1 MLQIRLFGKPQVIC
15 DGTDITPE
23 LGNKGCALLCI
34 LFLRGGDYYAREKLA
49 AYLWPDSAVSAAKYN
64 LRYTLWKIKKSTDTG
79 EGGRSLIKLD
89 REYCCID
96 RAYDYICDLQTIDEI
111 DPETRSADELKRAC
125 DAFGGELL
133 EGYYFNHCEDL
144 NELILSQR
152 IYYEKRKNRL
162 LMKAAELYEQRDML
176 PEAVGILERVM
187 EYEPYNEQLALRLM
201 TLYERG
207 GDRSRAIRFFN
218 EFRNR
223 LASNL
228 EIYPGSAITQK
239 YAELKAA
246 PAAPEPAPAA
256 DSVPGL
262 HVQTYC
268 LRAVPCFWMADT
280 VGKLLDAIGYDVP
293 SGDRTLLRVLGAIQP
308 AAAACVGGTGGSGP
322 GVYPVAHRSGGAAAA
337 GGAHPPRRGDGR
349 RQPRCAGVSAG
360 GAPCR
365 ADAADR
371 GRLHSGRYA
380 QRKMTAESAGY
391 LPERRAHPNFK
402 ARKRVAECLFLANI
416 FGGYDG

>member
-1 MLQIRLFGKPQVIC
+1 MRPAVF
-15 DGTDITPE
+15 
-23 LGNKGCALLCI
+23 

-49 AYLWPDSAVSAAKYN
+49 AYLWPDSAASAAKYN
-64 LRYTLWKIKKSTDTG
+64 LRYTLWKIKKSTDIG

-111 DPETRSADELKRAC
+111 DPETQSADELKRAC

-246 PAAPEPAPAA
+246 PAAAEEPAAA
-256 DSVPGL
+256 RTDAPGL
-262 HVQTYC
+262 HVRTYC
-268 LRAVPCFWMADT
+268 LRAVPCFWMADA

-293 SGDRTLLRVLGAIQP
+293 SGDRTLLRVLGLYSPLRRCVP
-308 AAAACVGGTGGSGP
+308 ARRVWSRQRRRQWPRRLSGGS
-322 GVYPVAHRSGGAAAA
+322 PVW
-337 GGAHPPRRGDGR
+337 RRGSRWRCISAAPGR
-349 RQPRCAGVSAG
+349 WMTSA
-360 GAPCR
+360 AVCWSICWR
-365 ADAADR
+365 
-371 GRLHSGRYA
+371 
-380 QRKMTAESAGY
+380 SA
-391 LPERRAHPNFK
+391 LP
-402 ARKRVAECLFLANI
+402 
-416 FGGYDG
+416 D

>member
-64 LRYTLWKIKKSTDTG
+64 LRYTLWKIKKSTDIG

-162 LMKAAELYEQRDML
+162 LMKAAE
-176 PEAVGILERVM
+176 
-187 EYEPYNEQLALRLM
+187 
-201 TLYERG
+201 LYERG

-308 AAAACVGGTGGSGP
+308 AAAACVGAEGEVTAAPAAVAQAFIRWLTGLAARQPLAVHIRRAGEMDDVSR
-322 GVYPVAHRSGGAAAA
+322 GVLEYLLAERPAGLTLLTEDGGAL
-337 GGAHPPRRGDGR
+337 GDM
-349 RQPRCAGVSAG
+349 S
-360 GAPCR
+360 
-365 ADAADR
+365 
-371 GRLHSGRYA
+371 SG
-380 QRKMTAESAGY
+380 K
-391 LPERRAHPNFK
+391 
-402 ARKRVAECLFLANI
+402 
-416 FGGYDG
+416 

>member
-49 AYLWPDSAVSAAKYN
+49 AYLWPDSAASAAKYN

-96 RAYDYICDLQTIDEI
+96 RAYDYVCDLQTIDEI

-201 TLYERG
+201 MLYERG

-246 PAAPEPAPAA
+246 PAAPEHRNRRCILSCRYHRRASCPDGRHRRRGGEGDDRAIQQICRTGARRRIPCESRVPAPHFHA
-256 DSVPGL
+256 SF
-262 HVQTYC
+262 
-268 LRAVPCFWMADT
+268 LRSENHGRDIFDGM
-280 VGKLLDAIGYDVP
+280 
-293 SGDRTLLRVLGAIQP
+293 
-308 AAAACVGGTGGSGP
+308 
-322 GVYPVAHRSGGAAAA
+322 
-337 GGAHPPRRGDGR
+337 RRL
-349 RQPRCAGVSAG
+349 A
-360 GAPCR
+360 
-365 ADAADR
+365 
-371 GRLHSGRYA
+371 Y
-380 QRKMTAESAGY
+380 
-391 LPERRAHPNFK
+391 RRAY
-402 ARKRVAECLFLANI
+402 ARMRR
-416 FGGYDG
+416 

>member
-49 AYLWPDSAVSAAKYN
+49 AYLWPDSASSAAKYN
-64 LRYTLWKIKKSTDTG
+64 LRYTLWKIKKSTDIG

-228 EIYPGSAITQK
+228 EIYPGSAITQRRRSLRRRGPMRRACMCRPTACGRCPASGWRTRWGSCWTPSGTTCGRTTGRCCGCWGL
-239 YAELKAA
+239 YSPLRRCVPARRVRSRPHRRQWPRRLSGGSPVWRRGSRWRCISAA
-246 PAAPEPAPAA
+246 PGRWMTSAAVCWSICCRSAL
-256 DSVPGL
+256 PG
-262 HVQTYC
+262 
-268 LRAVPCFWMADT
+268 
-280 VGKLLDAIGYDVP
+280 
-293 SGDRTLLRVLGAIQP
+293 
-308 AAAACVGGTGGSGP
+308 
-322 GVYPVAHRSGGAAAA
+322 
-337 GGAHPPRRGDGR
+337 
-349 RQPRCAGVSAG
+349 
-360 GAPCR
+360 
-365 ADAADR
+365 
-371 GRLHSGRYA
+371 
-380 QRKMTAESAGY
+380 
-391 LPERRAHPNFK
+391 
-402 ARKRVAECLFLANI
+402 
-416 FGGYDG
+416 

>member
-228 EIYPGSAITQK
+228 DLSRQRHHAEIRGAEGRARRARGACDGADRCAGPACADLLHPGGALLLDGGRSG
-239 YAELKAA
+239 KAA
-246 PAAPEPAPAA
+246 
-256 DSVPGL
+256 GR
-262 HVQTYC
+262 Y
-268 LRAVPCFWMADT
+268 RIRR
-280 VGKLLDAIGYDVP
+280 AIGRP
-293 SGDRTLLRVLGAIQP
+293 
-308 AAAACVGGTGGSGP
+308 
-322 GVYPVAHRSGGAAAA
+322 GAAAGA
-337 GGAHPPRRGDGR
+337 GGYTARCGGVCRRGG
-349 RQPRCAGVSAG
+349 
-360 GAPCR
+360 
-365 ADAADR
+365 
-371 GRLHSGRYA
+371 
-380 QRKMTAESAGY
+380 
-391 LPERRAHPNFK
+391 
-402 ARKRVAECLFLANI
+402 
-416 FGGYDG
+416 

>member
-49 AYLWPDSAVSAAKYN
+49 AYLWPDSAASAAKYN
-64 LRYTLWKIKKSTDTG
+64 LRYTLWKIKKSTDIG

-111 DPETRSADELKRAC
+111 DPETQSADELKRAC

-246 PAAPEPAPAA
+246 RRAGAGSGSGQRSRPACA
-256 DSVPGL
+256 DLLPPGGAL
-262 HVQTYC
+262 
-268 LRAVPCFWMADT
+268 
-280 VGKLLDAIGYDVP
+280 LLDG
-293 SGDRTLLRVLGAIQP
+293 GHGGE
-308 AAAACVGGTGGSGP
+308 AAGRRRERRAAGRP
-322 GVYPVAHRSGGAAAA
+322 DAAA
-337 GGAHPPRRGDGR
+337 GAGRYTARCGGVCRRGG
-349 RQPRCAGVSAG
+349 
-360 GAPCR
+360 
-365 ADAADR
+365 
-371 GRLHSGRYA
+371 
-380 QRKMTAESAGY
+380 
-391 LPERRAHPNFK
+391 
-402 ARKRVAECLFLANI
+402 
-416 FGGYDG
+416 

>member
-49 AYLWPDSAVSAAKYN
+49 AYLWPDSAASAAKYN

-111 DPETRSADELKRAC
+111 DPETQSADELKRAC

-246 PAAPEPAPAA
+246 PAAPESAPAA

-268 LRAVPCFWMADT
+268 LRAVPCFWMADA
-280 VGKLLDAIGYDVP
+280 VGKLLDAVGYDVP
-293 SGDRTLLRVLGAIQP
+293 SGDRALLRVLGAIQP
-308 AAAACVGGTGGSGP
+308 AAACVGAEGEVTAAPAAVAQAFIRWLTGLAARQP
-322 GVYPVAHRSGGAAAA
+322 LAVHIRRSGEMDDVSRGVLEYLLAERPA
-337 GGAHPPRRGDGR
+337 GLTLLTEDGCTLVDM
-349 RQPRCAGVSAG
+349 P
-360 GAPCR
+360 
-365 ADAADR
+365 
-371 GRLHSGRYA
+371 SG
-380 QRKMTAESAGY
+380 K
-391 LPERRAHPNFK
+391 
-402 ARKRVAECLFLANI
+402 
-416 FGGYDG
+416 

>member
-49 AYLWPDSAVSAAKYN
+49 AYLWPDSAASAAKYN
-64 LRYTLWKIKKSTDTG
+64 LRYTLWKIKKSTDIG

-96 RAYDYICDLQTIDEI
+96 RAYDYVCDLQTIDEI
-111 DPETRSADELKRAC
+111 DPETQSADELKRAC

-262 HVQTYC
+262 HVQT
-268 LRAVPCFWMADT
+268 
-280 VGKLLDAIGYDVP
+280 
-293 SGDRTLLRVLGAIQP
+293 
-308 AAAACVGGTGGSGP
+308 
-322 GVYPVAHRSGGAAAA
+322 
-337 GGAHPPRRGDGR
+337 
-349 RQPRCAGVSAG
+349 
-360 GAPCR
+360 
-365 ADAADR
+365 
-371 GRLHSGRYA
+371 
-380 QRKMTAESAGY
+380 
-391 LPERRAHPNFK
+391 
-402 ARKRVAECLFLANI
+402 
-416 FGGYDG
+416 

>member
-96 RAYDYICDLQTIDEI
+96 RAYDYVCDLQTIDEI

-162 LMKAAELYEQRDML
+162 
-176 PEAVGILERVM
+176 
-187 EYEPYNEQLALRLM
+187 
-201 TLYERG
+201 
-207 GDRSRAIRFFN
+207 
-218 EFRNR
+218 
-223 LASNL
+223 ASNL

-246 PAAPEPAPAA
+246 PAAPEPAQAA

-280 VGKLLDAIGYDVP
+280 VGKLLDAVGDDVRP
-293 SGDRTLLRVLGAIQP
+293 DDRALLRVLGAIQP
-308 AAAACVGGTGGSGP
+308 AAAVCAGAEGEVTAAPAAVAQAFIWWLTGL
-322 GVYPVAHRSGGAAAA
+322 AA
-337 GGAHPPRRGDGR
+337 
-349 RQPRCAGVSAG
+349 RQPLAV
-360 GAPCR
+360 
-365 ADAADR
+365 
-371 GRLHSGRYA
+371 HI
-380 QRKMTAESAGY
+380 
-391 LPERRAHPNFK
+391 RRAGEMDDVS
-402 ARKRVAECLFLANI
+402 RGVLEYLLAERPAGLTLLTE
-416 FGGYDG
+416 DGCTLVDMPSGK

>member
-34 LFLRGGDYYAREKLA
+34 LFLRGGEYYAREKLA
-49 AYLWPDSAVSAAKYN
+49 AYLWPDSAASAAKYN

-246 PAAPEPAPAA
+246 PAAPEEPAA
-256 DSVPGL
+256 ARTDAPGL

-280 VGKLLDAIGYDVP
+280 VGKLLDAVGNDVRP
-293 SGDRTLLRVLGAIQP
+293 DDRTLLRVLGAIQP
-308 AAAACVGGTGGSGP
+308 AAAACAGAEGEVTAAPAAVAQAFIRWLTGL
-322 GVYPVAHRSGGAAAA
+322 AA
-337 GGAHPPRRGDGR
+337 
-349 RQPRCAGVSAG
+349 RQPLAV
-360 GAPCR
+360 
-365 ADAADR
+365 
-371 GRLHSGRYA
+371 HI
-380 QRKMTAESAGY
+380 
-391 LPERRAHPNFK
+391 RRAGEMDDVS
-402 ARKRVAECLFLANI
+402 RGVLEYLLAERPAGLTLLTE
-416 FGGYDG
+416 DGCTLVDMPSGK

>member
-49 AYLWPDSAVSAAKYN
+49 AYLWPDSAASAAKYN

-176 PEAVGILERVM
+176 PEAVAA
-187 EYEPYNEQLALRLM
+187 ALRPSRRRAACSTG
-201 TLYERG
+201 TLPSGRPTC
-207 GDRSRAIRFFN
+207 RTRAWQSTLPTRPTW
-218 EFRNR
+218 RTAR
-223 LASNL
+223 L
-228 EIYPGSAITQK
+228 YPT
-239 YAELKAA
+239 
-246 PAAPEPAPAA
+246 
-256 DSVPGL
+256 
-262 HVQTYC
+262 
-268 LRAVPCFWMADT
+268 
-280 VGKLLDAIGYDVP
+280 VP
-293 SGDRTLLRVLGAIQP
+293 S
-308 AAAACVGGTGGSGP
+308 
-322 GVYPVAHRSGGAAAA
+322 RS
-337 GGAHPPRRGDGR
+337 PWRPRPRR
-349 RQPRCAGVSAG
+349 
-360 GAPCR
+360 
-365 ADAADR
+365 
-371 GRLHSGRYA
+371 
-380 QRKMTAESAGY
+380 
-391 LPERRAHPNFK
+391 
-402 ARKRVAECLFLANI
+402 
-416 FGGYDG
+416 